1 MSQENVE
8 SVRRFLDQAAENP
21 DAVWDIFDNNVEWEL
36 GALSIPDFAPTSHGP
51 DGVREFFRRW
61 LSAFDDWDFEVEEVV
76 DARDAVSAH
85 IHQWGRGK
93 GSGVAVDQHFWQVWI
108 MRDGKAVRVTHRF
121 EKAEA
126 LKAAGLSE

>member
-51 DGVREFFRRW
+51 DRVREFFRRW

-76 DARDAVSAH
+76 DTRMRSPRIFISGDA
-85 IHQWGRGK
+85 G

-121 EKAEA
+121 EKVDA
-126 LKAAGLSE
+126 LEAAGLSE